1 MNNLAAPAPH
11 IPAMSPD
18 AIDRAQRLTEASLM
32 LPQVEIQTQHVLH
45 AGIYARTI
53 RIPAG
58 VLLTGVVIK
67 VPTVLVFDGHC
78 TVYVGDDKTVE
89 LAGYH
94 VLPAEAGR
102 KQVFLA
108 HADTMLTM
116 MFPTDARTVTEAESQ
131 FTDEA
136 DMLLSRQQDAAQIE
150 LITGE

>member
-1 MNNLAAPAPH
+1 MNALTARAPRF
-11 IPAMSPD
+11 PAMTPE
-18 AIDRAQRLTEASLM
+18 AIDRAQRMTDASLA

-45 AGIYARTI
+45 AGMYARTI

-78 TVYVGDDKTVE
+78 TVYVGDCTVE
-89 LAGYH
+89 LDGYH

-102 KQVFLA
+102 KQVFWT
-108 HADTMLTM
+108 HRDTMLTM
-116 MFPTDARTVTEAESQ
+116 LFPTQAQTVAEAESQ

-136 DMLLSRQQDAAQIE
+136 DMLLSRKQDAAQFE

>member
-1 MNNLAAPAPH
+1 MNALTAPAPR
-11 IPAMSPD
+11 IPAMTPES
-18 AIDRAQRLTEASLM
+18 IDRAQRMTDVSLA

-45 AGIYARTI
+45 AGMYARTI

-58 VLLTGVVIK
+58 TLLTGVVIK

-78 TVYVGDDKTVE
+78 TVYVGDDETVE

-116 MFPTDARTVTEAESQ
+116 LFPSDARTVAEAESQ

-136 DMLLSRQQDAAQIE
+136 DMLLSRKQDAAQLE

>member
-1 MNNLAAPAPH
+1 MNSLAAPASH
-11 IPAMSPD
+11 IPAMTPA
-18 AIDRAQRLTEASLM
+18 AIDRAQRLTEASLA
-32 LPQVEIQTQHVLH
+32 LPQVEIETQHVLH
-45 AGIYARTI
+45 AGMYARTI

-116 MFPTDARTVTEAESQ
+116 MFPTDARTVAEAESQ